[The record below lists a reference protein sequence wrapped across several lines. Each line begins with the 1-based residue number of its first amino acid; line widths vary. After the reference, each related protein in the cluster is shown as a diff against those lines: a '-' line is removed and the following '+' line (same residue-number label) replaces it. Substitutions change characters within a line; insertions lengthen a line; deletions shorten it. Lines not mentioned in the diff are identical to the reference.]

1 MKRPLYLIHGR
12 LGAGK
17 TSLIT
22 HLAGTEPFAR
32 AFIIENEFASE
43 NVDAHTLEEHFHKES
58 IFEINGGCI
67 CCSSGA
73 ELLETLTNIATRTDA
88 TQPTIVET
96 TGVASAAQL
105 LKQLFLSD
113 VFHAHFTLAK
123 NVLVLDAS
131 ELTPEDISAWQL
143 DIALA
148 DLVILNKRDLVDSAT
163 FAALEHAIVALRRDG
178 VIIPADHG
186 TVSAH
191 LLADDTPSAAEQ
203 YLIAH
208 ISDIAEALNVNHAQN
223 VQYRVIRQQTP
234 TTEATIRQH
243 LEEVRNGGARVYR
256 LKGHFRD
263 PAQAT
268 WHIESTEHHC
278 TAAPADPAHPLT
290 LVVIGERLPD
300 SLFQFLA

>member
-17 TSLIT
+17 TSLISY
-22 HLAGTEPFAR
+22 LAGTEAFAR

-43 NVDAHTLEEHFHKES
+43 NVDAHTLEEHVRREN

-73 ELLETLTNIATRTDA
+73 ELLDALTNIATRTDA

-131 ELTPEDISAWQL
+131 ECTPETIGAWQL

-148 DLVILNKRDLVDSAT
+148 DLVVLNKQDL
-163 FAALEHAIVALRRDG
+163 
-178 VIIPADHG
+178 
-186 TVSAH
+186 
-191 LLADDTPSAAEQ
+191 
-203 YLIAH
+203 
-208 ISDIAEALNVNHAQN
+208 
-223 VQYRVIRQQTP
+223 
-234 TTEATIRQH
+234 
-243 LEEVRNGGARVYR
+243 
-256 LKGHFRD
+256 
-263 PAQAT
+263 
-268 WHIESTEHHC
+268 
-278 TAAPADPAHPLT
+278 ADPAHFATLERALT
-290 LVVIGERLPD
+290 ALRSSARCIPTNHGAITPSLLADGRPSGMEPALDSKEVTCSTCWTLPFLRLRSD
-300 SLFQFLA
+300 SNRH

>member
-22 HLAGTEPFAR
+22 HLAGTEAFAR

-43 NVDAHTLEEHFHKES
+43 NVDAQTLKDHVHEEN

-73 ELLETLTNIATRTDA
+73 ELLDALSNIATRTDA
-88 TQPTIVET
+88 TQPTIIET
-96 TGVASAAQL
+96 TGVASSAQL

-113 VFHAHFTLAK
+113 VFHTHFTLAK

-131 ELTPEDISAWQL
+131 ECTLEEIGAWQL

-148 DLVILNKRDLVDSAT
+148 DLVVLNKRDLTDPAT
-163 FAALEHAIVALRRDG
+163 FAALERAVSALRDDG
-178 VIIPADHG
+178 TIIPADHG
-186 TVSAH
+186 MVSAA
-191 LLADDTPSAAEQ
+191 LLANDIPSAAER

-223 VQYRVIRQQTP
+223 VQYRVIRQRTP
-234 TTEATIRQH
+234 ATADAIRQH
-243 LEEVRNGGARVYR
+243 LADVRGGGARIFR
-256 LKGHFRD
+256 LKGHFQD
-263 PAQAT
+263 PEHAT
-268 WHIESTEHHC
+268 WHVESTEHHL
-278 TAAPADPAHPLT
+278 TTAPADSTHPLT

-300 SLFQFLA
+300 ALFQFLT

>member
-22 HLAGTEPFAR
+22 HLAGTEAFAR

-43 NVDAHTLEEHFHKES
+43 NVDAHTLEEHLNKER
-58 IFEINGGCI
+58 IFEITGGCI
-67 CCSSGA
+67 CCSSGT
-73 ELLETLTNIATRTDA
+73 ELLETLTNIATRTDVA
-88 TQPTIVET
+88 QPTIVET

-131 ELTPEDISAWQL
+131 ELTPEEIGAWQL

-148 DLVILNKRDLVDSAT
+148 DLVILNKRDLVDPAT
-163 FAALEHAIVALRRDG
+163 FTALERAVSTLRGDG
-178 VIIPADHG
+178 AIIPADHG
-186 TVSAH
+186 AVPAS
-191 LLADDTPSAAEQ
+191 LLADGMPSAAEQ

-223 VQYRVIRQQTP
+223 VQYRVIRQRTP
-234 TTEATIRQH
+234 ATEAAIRQH
-243 LEEVRNGGARVYR
+243 LEDVRGDGARIYR
-256 LKGHFRD
+256 MKGHFQD
-263 PAQAT
+263 PTQAT

-278 TAAPADPAHPLT
+278 TTAPADPAHPLT

-300 SLFQFLA
+300 ALFQFLA

>member
-22 HLAGTEPFAR
+22 HLAGTEAFAR

-43 NVDAHTLEEHFHKES
+43 NVDAHTLEEHVHREN
-58 IFEINGGCI
+58 IVEINGGCI

-73 ELLETLTNIATRTDA
+73 ELLDALTTIAARTDA

-123 NVLVLDAS
+123 NVLILDAS
-131 ELTPEDISAWQL
+131 ELAPATIGAWQL

-148 DLVILNKRDLVDSAT
+148 DLVVLNKQDLVDPLH
-163 FAALEHAIVALRRDG
+163 FAALERALTTICSDARCIPTNHGAIA
-178 VIIPADHG
+178 P
-186 TVSAH
+186 S
-191 LLADDTPSAAEQ
+191 LLADGRPSGAEQ
-203 YLIAH
+203 YLIEH

-223 VQYRVIRQQTP
+223 VQYRVIRQRTP
-234 TTEATIRQH
+234 TTAEAIRRH
-243 LEEVRNGGARVYR
+243 LEDVRTGGARIYR

-263 PAQAT
+263 PADTT
-268 WHIESTEHHC
+268 WHIESTEKHVAV
-278 TAAPADPAHPLT
+278 TPAHAARPCT
-290 LVVIGERLPD
+290 LVVIGEHLPD
-300 SLFQFLA
+300 TLFAFLA